1 MDDLNLPERQAN
13 ALKLRSKGH
22 QKNVC
27 KWAKRFEAFRS
38 DPANPEYTRT
48 SPIGDEA
55 AGDFITFLIQSGKYA
70 PTSIQT
76 YFSYI
81 RNYFTIKYGVRDG
94 KNVYTNSQ
102 HILNR
107 ASEGYNPTKAPSFE
121 STGVRSLTEYWSRD
135 HSSDNRV
142 LLRKVVSLCGVFGA
156 ERGMELHLMTLGDVV
171 VKEECVEITIHRVKG
186 DKCNQTVLI
195 PNLKDVNVVSIF
207 RDYIDR
213 TSTTRISEPSR
224 FFRQLHFN
232 GSFMNSNVGKNYMG
246 QVARAIAEELK
257 YPNSDQFS
265 GHSFRCTAATVM
277 FENGAT
283 KEQIKIAGN
292 WRSDRVMEGYIRNTK
307 RFKMQQ
313 AHYIAGDQSVTTV
326 TDQSVTKV
334 TNESVTQTSQ
344 TAVTESSRRT
354 QRQMLTIFGQNCN
367 LSNFRGTLN
376 IHINSETAKVSAECG
391 LDEDLTQSP

>member
-13 ALKLRSKGH
+13 ALKLRSKAH

-121 STGVRSLTEYWSRD
+121 S
-135 HSSDNRV
+135 
-142 LLRKVVSLCGVFGA
+142 
-156 ERGMELHLMTLGDVV
+156 LGDVV